1 MTKKILLGVGVLI
14 AGILIFAAIK
24 PSHYRVSREIVIYAS
39 PDAIFPYVN
48 EPRKVD
54 EWSPWVEMD
63 PTVKMEYSGPAAGVG
78 ASSGW
83 KDAKQM
89 GTGTATVVES
99 VPAKLVKTKLVYT
112 KPFNMEQMAQFELE
126 MSPEGTL
133 VRWSVEG
140 DSNFIGRIFCLF
152 KDMDKMIG
160 GTFDKGLA
168 KLRQTVEAPPPP
180 ALGS

>member
-14 AGILIFAAIK
+14 AAILVFAALK
-24 PSHYRVSREIVIYAS
+24 PAHYRVSREIVIYAS
-39 PDAIFPYVN
+39 PEAIFPFIN
-48 EPRKVD
+48 DAKKMD
-54 EWSPWVEMD
+54 EWNPWVDVD
-63 PTVKMEYSGPAAGVG
+63 PTVKMEYSGPAEGVG
-78 ASSGW
+78 ATSSW

-89 GTGTATVVES
+89 GTGSATVVES
-99 VPAKLVKTKLVYT
+99 VPGKLVKTKLVYT
-112 KPFNMEQMAQFELE
+112 KPFKMEQMAQFDLE

-140 DSNFIGRIFCLF
+140 ESNFIGRIFCLF
-152 KDMDKMIG
+152 QDMDKMIG